1 MNKYFFL
8 QPRRSGKTTMA
19 LYEFSKDPENTIFV
33 SPNTASVEYLKCKV
47 NKEYVSNFISS
58 SRFIDF
64 IKGRSVKN
72 LILDEYLF
80 FKNNKEIYK
89 NITLIQPENIYI
101 FSTPY
106 RIYDKE
112 IFELVKNHKK
122 NYSVQELSKFLSH
135 PSSEKIDEL
144 DELYYNFISD
154 EDTKLIRSFVSMMDP
169 KSFHYLNHTTFIT
182 EILGKFLKT
191 ETYE

>member
-33 SPNTASVEYLKCKV
+33 SPNTESVEYLKHKV
-47 NKEYVSNFISS
+47 NKEYVNNFISS
-58 SRFIDF
+58 SRFINF
-64 IKGRSVKN
+64 IRGRSVKN
-72 LILDEYLF
+72 LILDEYLI

-101 FSTPY
+101 FSTPCKT
-106 RIYDKE
+106 YDKE

-122 NYSVQELSKFLSH
+122 NYSVQELRRFLVH
-135 PSSEKIDEL
+135 PFPEKIDEL

-154 EDTKLIRSFVSMMDP
+154 EDTKLIRSFNP
-169 KSFHYLNHTTFIT
+169 GLNQEYPYYLGHTSFIT